1 MDRNL
6 LLITSFNHLVFAGNG
21 LSNEDIT
28 DELGVVLSSQ
38 NATVEI
44 NKLFPKPKLI
54 FKKKI

>member
-6 LLITSFNHLVFAGNG
+6 LLITSFNLLAFAGNG

-38 NATVEI
+38 KSKEQVSKN
-44 NKLFPKPKLI
+44 FSKPKLL
-54 FKKKI
+54 KKA